1 MLPRYRVVRLGGCGD
16 ARAIL
21 RAVRPPLLVRG
32 RPGPRLALVY
42 TAPPPATF
50 QSLPLWEP
58 GGLEVSK
65 GYVKDQSAEL
75 FKTGEQPNSTG
86 EGHMQA
92 QAGPKAM
99 RWPKMPKFDSRPTH

>member
-1 MLPRYRVVRLGGCGD
+1 M
-16 ARAIL
+16 
-21 RAVRPPLLVRG
+21 
-32 RPGPRLALVY
+32 
-42 TAPPPATF
+42 
-50 QSLPLWEP
+50 
-58 GGLEVSK
+58 SK

-99 RWPKMPKFDSRPTH
+99 RWPKMPKFDS